1 MKTYE
6 EAVYSVA
13 EEYFHDVM
21 NELMP
26 RVNIDKCQMIA
37 FIFGMDVEVVVEEV
51 KTTARENAKEWGQ

>member
-6 EAVYSVA
+6 EAVYRVA
-13 EEYFHDVM
+13 LEYFGEVM

-37 FIFGMDVEVVVEEV
+37 FIFDMDVEKVAEEV
-51 KTTARENAKEWGQ
+51 KATARENAKEWGR